1 MQAIH
6 FFLPIATPFGRLG
19 LGTCYDL
26 RFPEV
31 ALHAALQGAELLI
44 YPSAW
49 VDGPL
54 KALQWKTLISA
65 RAIENGITVI
75 GCSQYAKDTFIGQS
89 FACDP
94 FRQYTGRWEGRKNE
108 LLLVPVTPGLTRD
121 AHSRIPSLVNRRTDL
136 Y

>member
-1 MQAIH
+1 MGVLMSKWFSSLILFLVSSAAILSLIH
-6 FFLPIATPFGRLG
+6 ILFDAFDWQESGHTLGGNSLFLPIATPFGRLG

-54 KALQWKTLISA
+54 KALQWKTLLDVYKRQIS
-65 RAIENGITVI
+65 
-75 GCSQYAKDTFIGQS
+75 S
-89 FACDP
+89 
-94 FRQYTGRWEGRKNE
+94 
-108 LLLVPVTPGLTRD
+108 
-121 AHSRIPSLVNRRTDL
+121 PSEA
-136 Y
+136 